1 MKKTIVAL
9 LLIALYLNTSAQD
22 VSYINRIHLIYNSTL
37 QDFYIPDEGLY
48 KETNGVKNE
57 NKHSYLWPLCALI
70 QAANEMESIEPSKD
84 YMSQV
89 LKAIN
94 QYYNTN
100 PPAPSYQC
108 YVTKEKADTRYY
120 DDNQW
125 IGIAAIDAY
134 NRTHKK
140 EYLDLSKTIYRF
152 MMTGFDTV
160 AGGGMYWR
168 EGDKKTKNTCS
179 NGPGVLLALQLY
191 KATNQT
197 GYLDTALLLYNWT
210 NRHLMS
216 PTGIYYDAIKIPGL
230 TIDKATYTYNTGTM
244 LQSAVLL
251 YTILKTE
258 DYLIEARR
266 IADAAEKHF
275 YINNKLPGNYW
286 FNAVMLRG
294 FIELYKVEK
303 DMKRLQ
309 FFIDD
314 AERVWHDEKDS
325 KNLLGKKDSKSL
337 IDQSAMIEIFARLQ
351 WLSVSTT
358 NQQK

>member
-1 MKKTIVAL
+1 MKKKIVFL
-9 LLIALYLNTSAQD
+9 LLLAAYLDISAQD
-22 VSYINRIHLIYNSTL
+22 AGYLNRIHLIYNSTL
-37 QDFYIPDEGLY
+37 QEFYLPDAGLY
-48 KETNGVKNE
+48 KETNTEKNE
-57 NKHSYLWPLCALI
+57 KKYSYLWPLCALL
-70 QAANEMESIEPSKD
+70 QAANEMELLEPKQD
-84 YMSQV
+84 YMSPV

-100 PPAPSYQC
+100 PPVPAYQS
-108 YVTKEKADTRYY
+108 YVTKEEADTRYY

-134 NRTHKK
+134 NRTNKK

-160 AGGGMYWR
+160 AGGGIYWR
-168 EGDKKTKNTCS
+168 EGDRKTKNTCS
-179 NGPGVLLALQLY
+179 NGPGILLALQLY
-191 KATNQT
+191 KATNQA
-197 GYLDTALLLYNWT
+197 GYLDTALLLYKWT
-210 NRHLMS
+210 NKHLIS

-251 YTILKTE
+251 YTILKT
-258 DYLIEARR
+258 DNYLTEARR

-275 YINNKLPGNYW
+275 YINNKLPGHYW

-303 DMKRLQ
+303 DKTRLQ

-314 AERVWHDEKDS
+314 AERVWQNEKDS
-325 KNLLGKKDSKSL
+325 KNLLGKKDIRSL
-337 IDQSAMIEIFARLQ
+337 IDQSAMLEVFARLQ
-351 WLSVSTT
+351 WLSSSIT

>member
-1 MKKTIVAL
+1 MKKNIVIL
-9 LLIALYLNTSAQD
+9 LLLAIFSDIYAQEAD
-22 VSYINRIHLIYNSTL
+22 YINRIHLIYNSTQ
-37 QDFYIPDEGLY
+37 QDFYIPDAGLY

-57 NKHSYLWPLCALI
+57 KKYSYLWPLCASI
-70 QAANEMESIEPSKD
+70 QAANEMELLEPSKD
-84 YMSQV
+84 YMSLV

-94 QYYNTN
+94 QYYNTDA
-100 PPAPSYQC
+100 PAPAYQS
-108 YVTKEKADTRYY
+108 YVTSEEAATRYY

-134 NRTHKK
+134 NRTQKK

-160 AGGGMYWR
+160 AGGGIYWR

-179 NGPGVLLALQLY
+179 NGPGILLALQLY

-230 TIDKATYTYNTGTM
+230 AIDKATYTYNTGTM

-251 YTILKTE
+251 YTILRTE
-258 DYLIEARR
+258 NYLNEARR
-266 IADAAEKHF
+266 IADAAEKYF
-275 YINNKLPGNYW
+275 YVNNKLPGNYW

-294 FIELYKVEK
+294 FIELYKVENNR
-303 DMKRLQ
+303 KRLQ

-314 AERVWHDEKDS
+314 AERVWQNEKDS
-325 KNLLGKKDSKSL
+325 KNLLGRKDTRSL
-337 IDQSAMIEIFARLQ
+337 IDQSAMLEIFARLQ
-351 WLSVSTT
+351 WLSFSLT